1 MSRVSRSQGLKRF
14 CELTG
19 ASDNAAYP
27 YLHHTNYNVDNA
39 LAMYLSE
46 VYGVTDVPLLTPQ
59 QEKAA
64 RKAKLGLWR
73 DANPIEP
80 SQWRRMNK

>member
-27 YLHHTNYNVDNA
+27 YLHHANYNVDHA
-39 LAMYLSE
+39 LAMYLNE
-46 VYGVTDVPLLTPQ
+46 VYGVTDVPSTL
-59 QEKAA
+59 
-64 RKAKLGLWR
+64 R
-73 DANPIEP
+73 
-80 SQWRRMNK
+80 